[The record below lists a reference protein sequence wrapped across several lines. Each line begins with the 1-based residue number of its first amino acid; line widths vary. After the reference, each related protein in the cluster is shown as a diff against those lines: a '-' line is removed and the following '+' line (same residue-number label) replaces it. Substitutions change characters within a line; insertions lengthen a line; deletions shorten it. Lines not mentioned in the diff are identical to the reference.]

1 MFLHHKN
8 IVIGN
13 CDSPSLNPETSQ
25 TVAFFYRSSHPC
37 LQNLQSMNFEVWFQI
52 MKQKENEN

>member
-1 MFLHHKN
+1 MCLRHKN
-8 IVIGN
+8 IIGN

-25 TVAFFYRSSHPC
+25 TVAFFLLFLSS
-37 LQNLQSMNFEVWFQI
+37 LQNLQNMNFEVWFQI